1 MLTTCLL
8 YEIVEELRLVHVF
21 LCLRNIQQREAG
33 GMEEAISKF
42 DLIIN

>member
-8 YEIVEELRLVHVF
+8 YEMVEELRLVHVL
-21 LCLRNIQQREAG
+21 LCRRNNQQREAG
-33 GMEEAISKF
+33 GMEGAISKF